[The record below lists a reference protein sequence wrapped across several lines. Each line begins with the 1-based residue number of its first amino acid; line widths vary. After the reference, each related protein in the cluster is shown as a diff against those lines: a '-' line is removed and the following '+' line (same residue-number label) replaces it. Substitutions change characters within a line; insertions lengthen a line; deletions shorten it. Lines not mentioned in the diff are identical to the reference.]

1 MALILEIRD
10 PRGVVSWHRL
20 DALPLAIGRAP
31 SNDIILDDPY
41 LDARHATITR
51 DESGEITIADLGSV
65 NGTHVAG
72 ASNNGHIVLQPG
84 AEVRVG
90 RTVLRFRALDEQVP
104 PALVDDRVPIAVAA
118 QLPEMAEAP
127 SRWHWLLTSTRGRW
141 LCVAT
146 MIAAFAF
153 NDWLGETER
162 SSGSDVLAAAFA
174 ATTMAIIWAALWSI
188 AGRGTDKRPHFLG
201 HMAVVSLALIAL
213 LGWTAVN
220 GWLTFLFPDRGL
232 TAALF
237 MLVTLA
243 VVAALVAGHLAVTS
257 SLSRRR
263 RWRAG
268 IITAATMAAM
278 FAVVALLNDD
288 DKFTDVPKFDGDL
301 KPLSPRFV
309 PTRSVDEF
317 VSELSDVKDEVDEKL
332 SK

>member
-10 PRGVVSWHRL
+10 ARGLVTWHRL

-51 DESGEITIADLGSV
+51 DDAGEISIADLGSV
-65 NGTHVAG
+65 NGTHATG
-72 ASNNGHIVLQPG
+72 ASSNGHIVVHPG
-84 AEVRVG
+84 AEVRMG
-90 RTVLRFRALDEQVP
+90 RTMLRFRALDEQVAPALLDEPPP
-104 PALVDDRVPIAVAA
+104 PAVVPA
-118 QLPEMAEAP
+118 LPEALEARP
-127 SRWHWLLTSTRGRW
+127 RWHWLITTTPGR
-141 LCVAT
+141 LLAITT

-162 SSGSDVLAAAFA
+162 SSGSDVLGAALAAFA
-174 ATTMAIIWAALWSI
+174 MAFIWAALWSI

-201 HMAVVSLALIAL
+201 HMAVVSLAFIAML
-213 LGWTAVN
+213 AWTAVN
-220 GWLTFLFPDRGL
+220 GWLTFLLPDTGV

-237 MLVTLA
+237 MGVTLA
-243 VVAALVAGHLAVTS
+243 VVAALVAGHLSVTS

-268 IITAATMAAM
+268 MITAATAAAF
-278 FAVVALLNDD
+278 FAVAALLSDD
-288 DKFTDVPKFDGDL
+288 DKFTDVPKFDAEL

-309 PTRSVDEF
+309 PSRSVDEF
-317 VSELSDVKDEVDEKL
+317 ASELTKVKAEVDQKL
-332 SK
+332 TK